1 MAIFANI
8 SNFSHYAEFI
18 CIKIY
23 EKHLL
28 TSVIF
33 YIAWSSVFLMA
44 FV

>member
-8 SNFSHYAEFI
+8 SNFSNYTEFI
-18 CIKIY
+18 CIKID

-33 YIAWSSVFLMA
+33 HIAWSSAFLMA

>member
-8 SNFSHYAEFI
+8 SNFSNYAEFI

-33 YIAWSSVFLMA
+33 YIAWSSDFLMT

>member
-8 SNFSHYAEFI
+8 SNFSNYAEFI
-18 CIKIY
+18 CIQIY

-33 YIAWSSVFLMA
+33 YIAWSSVFLMT